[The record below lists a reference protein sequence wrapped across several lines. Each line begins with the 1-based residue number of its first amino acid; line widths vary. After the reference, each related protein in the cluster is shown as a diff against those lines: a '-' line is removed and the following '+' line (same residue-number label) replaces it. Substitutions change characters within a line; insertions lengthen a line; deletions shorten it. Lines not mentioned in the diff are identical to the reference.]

1 MEQDE
6 AARVRALGEIAAE
19 FDLDAIRIRTGDTE
33 IEIVRRD
40 PAAHAPGPVVYA
52 APAPPGALAGPAGAA
67 NGAAALGAE
76 APSPARGAGA
86 NVRRVTAPVVGV
98 FYRAAAPG
106 ADPFVEVGSRVQ
118 AGDTLCIL
126 EAMKLMNEINSEYA
140 GVVSNILVENG
151 ELVSLGQELFWIEP

>member
-19 FDLDAIRIRTGDTE
+19 FDLDAIRVRTGDTE

-40 PAAHAPGPVVYA
+40 ASTPPAANVAAPLAALPDAGIASGGEPAAAGPV
-52 APAPPGALAGPAGAA
+52 
-67 NGAAALGAE
+67 
-76 APSPARGAGA
+76 AGA

-98 FYRAAAPG
+98 FYRATAPG
-106 ADPFVEVGSRVQ
+106 ADPFVEIGSRVTVGQ
-118 AGDTLCIL
+118 TLCIL
-126 EAMKLMNEINSEYA
+126 EAMKLMNEIASDYA
-140 GVVSNILVENG
+140 GSVVRCLVENG

>member
-19 FDLDAIRIRTGDTE
+19 FDLDAIRVRTGDTE

-40 PAAHAPGPVVYA
+40 PAVHAPGPAVYA
-52 APAPPGALAGPAGAA
+52 APPGVPPAVPPG
-67 NGAAALGAE
+67 GAAAPAGGGEIPGA
-76 APSPARGAGA
+76 SRGPGP

-98 FYRAAAPG
+98 FYRAPAPG
-106 ADPFVEVGSRVQ
+106 VDPFVEVGSRVQ
-118 AGDTLCIL
+118 AGDPLCIL